1 MNAPFS
7 IRLDGFEPG
16 RLWSLWD
23 MQRFYADRLSNVWSI
38 LASHQAG
45 FSAKK
50 FSESD
55 LLNPAFKS
63 ALNES
68 IKDIKRE
75 LHDIGVLP
83 ASHQVER
90 IEKQLRWIGKKYRG
104 APTRVKPEMLAQM
117 FDELGNRIVD
127 ALKGRFALLMS
138 EEEAELFN
146 PLDPLFGNEV
156 ATKFSSIAYEID
168 ESAKCLALGR
178 STASAFHSIRSLE
191 AAIRALSRCL
201 SIPDPTRAADRNW
214 GAMLKK
220 ISAEIERRWPG
231 TSNRMSGDGEFFDG
245 AYAALAA
252 MQNPYRNSTM
262 HLDQKYT
269 PDEAHHIMEIVKGFM
284 KKIASRMDEDGQ
296 PLA

>member
-1 MNAPFS
+1 
-7 IRLDGFEPG
+7 
-16 RLWSLWD
+16 

-38 LASHQAG
+38 LAGHQAG
-45 FSAKK
+45 FSSRK

-55 LLNPAFKS
+55 LLTPAFKS
-63 ALNES
+63 AMNES
-68 IKDIKRE
+68 ISYIKRE
-75 LHDIGVLP
+75 LHDMGVLS
-83 ASHQVER
+83 ASHQIER
-90 IEKQLRWIGKKYRG
+90 IEDQLRWIGKTYEG
-104 APTRVKPEMLAQM
+104 LPTRIKPELLARM

-138 EEEAELFN
+138 EEEAELFD
-146 PLDPLFGNEV
+146 PLNPLFGDEV
-156 ATKFSSIAYEID
+156 ATKFSSIVYEID

-191 AAIRALSRCL
+191 AAIRAISRCL

-220 ISAEIERRWPG
+220 INAEIERRWPG
-231 TSNRMSGDGEFFDG
+231 SSNRISGDGAFFDG
-245 AYAALAA
+245 SYAALAA

-269 PDEAHHIMEIVKGFM
+269 LDEAHHIMEIVKGFM
-284 KKIASRMDEDGQ
+284 KKIALRMDEDGQ